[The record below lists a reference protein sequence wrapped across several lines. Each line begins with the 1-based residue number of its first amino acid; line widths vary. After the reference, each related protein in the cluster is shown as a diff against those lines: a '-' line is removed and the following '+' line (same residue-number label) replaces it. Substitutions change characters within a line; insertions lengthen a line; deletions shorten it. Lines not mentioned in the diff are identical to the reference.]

1 LARAKKRIAEIEETM
16 AKEGFWDDREASRKV
31 MAEFKR
37 LKSRVEPLTQV
48 EKALEEAKVLVELG
62 REAGD
67 SSEVDADL
75 EEAVSRAE
83 SLLDK
88 VEFQLM
94 LGGDHDLK
102 NAFLSVHAGAGGVEA
117 CDWAEMLLRMY
128 LRWAERQ
135 GFEADLVDVLPGEE
149 AGIRNA
155 TVQIKGDYAYGY
167 LKAEAGVHR
176 LVRISPFD
184 AASRRHTSFAAVE
197 VIPEFDDDDEIE
209 ILDKDLR
216 IDTYRASG
224 AGGQHV
230 NKTESAV
237 RITHIP
243 TGIVVTCQNERS
255 QHKNRAVAMR
265 VLKAR
270 IYHLQQMEKEEE
282 IKNLYGEKGEIAWGN
297 QIRSYVL
304 APYQLV
310 KDLRTGFETGN
321 PQAVL
326 DGDIQGFIEAYL
338 KGVRRRKK

>member
-1 LARAKKRIAEIEETM
+1 MAGAKKRIAEIEKAM
-16 AKEGFWDDREASRKV
+16 GAGGFWDDRESSRKL

-37 LKSRVEPLTQV
+37 LKSRVEPLTRV
-48 EKALEEAKVLVELG
+48 EKALEEAEVLVELG
-62 REAGD
+62 REAGGEE
-67 SSEVDADL
+67 EVASDL

-83 SLLDK
+83 ALLEK

-94 LGGDHDLK
+94 LGGEHDLK

-135 GFEADLVDVLPGEE
+135 GFQADMVDVLPGEE

-155 TVQIKGDYAYGY
+155 TVLIKGDYAYGY

-209 ILDKDLR
+209 VLDKDLR
-216 IDTYRASG
+216 VDTYRASG

-255 QHKNRAVAMR
+255 QHKNRAI
-265 VLKAR
+265 AR
-270 IYHLQQMEKEEE
+270 KMLLAQMARAAEEKREAE
-282 IKNLYGEKGEIAWGN
+282 
-297 QIRSYVL
+297 Q
-304 APYQLV
+304 P
-310 KDLRTGFETGN
+310 
-321 PQAVL
+321 
-326 DGDIQGFIEAYL
+326 DGDRSLLGQSIEMLPPIHPMCERKPAAPL
-338 KGVRRRKK
+338 SACPRVRPPLPSIERGALGSLPSSACRRGR

>member
-1 LARAKKRIAEIEETM
+1 MARAKKRIAEIEETM